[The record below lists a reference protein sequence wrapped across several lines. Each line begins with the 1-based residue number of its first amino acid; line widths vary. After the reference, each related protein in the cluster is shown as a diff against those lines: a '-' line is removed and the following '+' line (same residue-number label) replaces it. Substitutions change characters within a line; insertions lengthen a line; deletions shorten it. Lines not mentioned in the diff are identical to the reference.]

1 MQPKRVATAQLQST
15 NWIWALA
22 CSYHLSFFS
31 FGLIRTISVPKCPF
45 LDRYQFSCSWLYQGS
60 THRLVRV
67 WLEFTKPQNRWS
79 NPKTGP
85 HLEKAFFSRSP
96 VFYFF
101 QLPIFLLRFIPLLV
115 IVTTFELNKSLQNII
130 CHISTNTM
138 VEKGQSF
145 FGEVI
150 FGHPGTGLKA
160 GGVFHNCTYVVELN
174 KKGNHWNFSEW
185 NRKSWFRITLRIR
198 GQKKTISRMISIT
211 GIMLSRHRL
220 KFEKDFWE
228 KFMVFSPFNFSWL
241 VESQVRSL

>member
-1 MQPKRVATAQLQST
+1 MAVSGIHAPLGPCLTWVYEA
-15 NWIWALA
+15 
-22 CSYHLSFFS
+22 
-31 FGLIRTISVPKCPF
+31 
-45 LDRYQFSCSWLYQGS
+45 
-60 THRLVRV
+60 
-67 WLEFTKPQNRWS
+67 TKPLIEPKNWS
-79 NPKTGP
+79 P
-85 HLEKAFFSRSP
+85 SRKS
-96 VFYFF
+96 
-101 QLPIFLLRFIPLLV
+101 IFLPLSCLLFFPTANLPAPIHSAKV

-150 FGHPGTGLKA
+150 VGHAGTGLKA

-228 KFMVFSPFNFSWL
+228 KFMVFSPFNFSRLAVFQVQFLSWSEISGWK
-241 VESQVRSL
+241 VEMVEKFVQW